1 MLRFL
6 FIFLVVFSVALIFLF
21 KGQEAPPA
29 STQRARLEKPQA
41 DEPQRPATPPI
52 ETNAS
57 QALEIQ
63 EQPEPK
69 QFVFELIENR
79 FSDDSQKRS
88 SAMQLAEAFFSIRE
102 RDLSDDELLQKLSY
116 ASACRALHFGAQEA
130 QDVGRW
136 LESLVFDS
144 DELVTEY
151 LNWNQQW
158 NGRLMELPPLE
169 RGVVC
174 DS

>member
-1 MLRFL
+1 MLKYF
-6 FIFLVVFSVALIFLF
+6 FIFLVVFLVGLIFF
-21 KGQEAPPA
+21 FRGKEAPSVSA
-29 STQRARLEKPQA
+29 QLTRLEQTQA
-41 DEPQRPATPPI
+41 DEPNRPATPPI

-57 QALEIQ
+57 PTPEIQ
-63 EQPEPK
+63 EKPEPK

-79 FSDDSQKRS
+79 FSGDSQKRS
-88 SAMQLAEAFFSIRE
+88 SAMQLAKAFFSIRE

-144 DELVTEY
+144 DELAADY